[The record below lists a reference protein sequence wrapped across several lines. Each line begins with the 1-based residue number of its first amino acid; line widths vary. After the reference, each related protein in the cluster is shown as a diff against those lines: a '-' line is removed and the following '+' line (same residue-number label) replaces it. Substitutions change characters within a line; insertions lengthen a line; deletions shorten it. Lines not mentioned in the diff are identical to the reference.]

1 MSSVFS
7 KKHKKRNLQ
16 KFCNNTMCVAFTIVN
31 ICFYHFVFRQQR
43 KAQLGDRQGVKQ
55 RKRDPWRVSDVQ
67 ADGGGGKREQEQ
79 MGGGKRPEAEQM
91 WGWEGANFG

>member
-1 MSSVFS
+1 
-7 KKHKKRNLQ
+7 
-16 KFCNNTMCVAFTIVN
+16 MCVAFTIVN

>member
-1 MSSVFS
+1 MKEFIYSSM
-7 KKHKKRNLQ
+7 H
-16 KFCNNTMCVAFTIVN
+16 VAFSLTN

-67 ADGGGGKREQEQ
+67 ADGGGGKRELEQ
-79 MGGGKRPEAEQM
+79 MGGGKRPEKEQM
-91 WGWEGANFG
+91 WGWEGVNFV